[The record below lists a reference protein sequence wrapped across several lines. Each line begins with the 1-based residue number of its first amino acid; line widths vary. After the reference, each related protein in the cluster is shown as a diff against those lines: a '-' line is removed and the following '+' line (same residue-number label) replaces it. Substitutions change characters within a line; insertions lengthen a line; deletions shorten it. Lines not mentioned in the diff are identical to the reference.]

1 MTYLLFLEGH
11 QDGHGLRPR
20 SLKFAT
26 ISTLTGEVT
35 RGRENLSRLA
45 IRCNYRAFAAQDAD
59 KVYSRNSAQR
69 QIFVPKFA
77 QKEFRGNK
85 AAESISD
92 DPSVFS
98 EECLLGETPP
108 GAEFQGRKPA
118 DWERSMLK
126 NGKHRAS

>member
-1 MTYLLFLEGH
+1 MT
-11 QDGHGLRPR
+11 
-20 SLKFAT
+20 
-26 ISTLTGEVT
+26 EVAK
-35 RGRENLSRLA
+35 GRANLSQLA
-45 IRCNYRAFAAQDAD
+45 IQGNYREVAARDMA